1 MHRSEIRLFPP
12 CLGSRVLH
20 AAVLVWVQP
29 EMRYGLTVACG
40 GDGAKEKVLMHAWR
54 LEGVRGAGVGTWES
68 IHLMQRMESAVG

>member
-40 GDGAKEKVLMHAWR
+40 GDGAKEKVLMSWDLGEHSPYAADGVRRR
-54 LEGVRGAGVGTWES
+54 LEE
-68 IHLMQRMESAVG
+68 IK